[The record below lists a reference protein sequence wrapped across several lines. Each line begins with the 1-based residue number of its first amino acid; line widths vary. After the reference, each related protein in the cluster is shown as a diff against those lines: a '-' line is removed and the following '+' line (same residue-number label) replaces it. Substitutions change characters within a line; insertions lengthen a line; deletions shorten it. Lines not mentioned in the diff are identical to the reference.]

1 MCCWFVFI
9 APPFSFSCDRYGTS
23 RKKGEKT
30 VNPFFYFLCC
40 KLCYLSDVLLNSRTS
55 KIQKYTFSQTLN
67 IFAH

>member
-30 VNPFFYFLCC
+30 VNPFFFP
-40 KLCYLSDVLLNSRTS
+40 VL
-55 KIQKYTFSQTLN
+55 QTLLPV
-67 IFAH
+67 